1 MVARPGRLWNHSGM
15 PTVFLLH
22 GPDALVPGLPDAAA
36 IGERC
41 SLAAARAGIA
51 LDIRLAEEEGRLIDW
66 IQEARGAADGL
77 LLHAPALC
85 ATSVA
90 LLDALLLYDGP
101 VIELHPGGAHRAA
114 AGGGLAGRAAT
125 AILRGLGLR
134 GLELAVGAMAR
145 LIAEEA
151 EEGAWRRQAGRAAGF
166 HPLRG

>member
-1 MVARPGRLWNHSGM
+1 M

-22 GPDALVPGLPDAAA
+22 GPDALLPDAAA
-36 IGERC
+36 VGERC

-51 LDIRLAEEEGRLIDW
+51 LEIRRAEDEGRLIDW
-66 IQEARGAADGL
+66 VQEARGAADGL

-85 ATSVA
+85 TGSVA
-90 LLDALLLYDGP
+90 LLDALLLFDGP
-101 VIELHPGGAHRAA
+101 VIQLHPDGT

-151 EEGAWRRQAGRAAGF
+151 ETGRAAGF
-166 HPLRG
+166 RPLRG